1 MWTLRVFSNCPN
13 SHALKSRTNGSLVQD
28 LGDALVVTNPRGVV
42 YKATLPEMPFFQGG
56 SLNGN
61 VRGTITAV
69 TAPDGNGVKLRVDF
83 SNLPDEGGPFTYHL
97 HGDPIPEDGNCTKAL
112 AHHDPFI
119 RGEITPCDASR
130 PETCQVGDLGGKHG
144 SVAGDHQQ
152 TYIDPYLS
160 NVPGPGSFFGNR
172 SLVFHFANK
181 TRISCANFKLVK
193 RPAPCDNATGIFKTV
208 HATNSPVTAAPRSH
222 MPYLSAAS
230 TIGASFCLLAA
241 VSAVAYLVHAI
252 ADV

>member
-1 MWTLRVFSNCPN
+1 MQ
-13 SHALKSRTNGSLVQD
+13 G
-28 LGDALVVTNPRGVV
+28 LGDALVVTNTQGVV
-42 YKATLPEMPFFQGG
+42 YEATLPEKPFFKGG

-61 VRGTITAV
+61 VQGTITAV
-69 TAPDGNGVKLRVDF
+69 TAPDGNGVKFTVDF
-83 SNLPDEGGPFTYHL
+83 WNLPDEGGPFTYHL
-97 HGDPIPEDGNCTKAL
+97 HVDPIPEDGNCTRAL

-130 PETCQVGDLGGKHG
+130 PETCQAGDLSGKYG
-144 SVAGDHQQ
+144 TVTGDHHQ

-181 TRISCANFKLVK
+181 TRISCANFKLAK
-193 RPAPCDNATGIFKTV
+193 RPAPYDNATGISSTV
-208 HATNSPVTAAPRSH
+208 HATNAPATATPRRH
-222 MPYLSAAS
+222 VPHLSAAS
-230 TIGASFCLLAA
+230 TIGDSVCLLAA

-252 ADV
+252 VDVEFRG